1 MHGMQHHTTT
11 GNTVAGKA
19 LYELKPESGQGLLC
33 PQTAEA
39 LQQLFAQDPDNLVRE
54 RAAKCMTVI
63 GRKATGVRKILV
75 CGALLTLLDL
85 LQDAELA
92 VR

>member
-1 MHGMQHHTTT
+1 MRHHTVT
-11 GNTVAGKA
+11 GNAVAGKA
-19 LYELKPESGQGLLC
+19 LYRLQPGSGQGLLC
-33 PQTAEA
+33 PWIAEA
-39 LQQLFAQDPDNLVRE
+39 LQHLFAQDPDNLVRE

-75 CGALLTLLDL
+75 CGALSTLLDL
-85 LQDAELA
+85 LCDAELA

>member
-1 MHGMQHHTTT
+1 MACGITPPL
-11 GNTVAGKA
+11 AA
-19 LYELKPESGQGLLC
+19 LLQVGRYAMLQSGSGRGLLC
-33 PQTAEA
+33 PQIAEA
-39 LQQLFAQDPDNLVRE
+39 LQQLFVQDPDNLVRE

-75 CGALLTLLDL
+75 CGALPMLLDL
-85 LQDAELA
+85 FHDAELA

>member
-1 MHGMQHHTTT
+1 MHGLRHHTATS
-11 GNTVAGKA
+11 NAVAGKA
-19 LYELKPESGQGLLC
+19 LYELQPGSRQGLLC
-33 PQTAEA
+33 PQIAEA
-39 LQQLFAQDPDNLVRE
+39 LQHFFAQDPDNLVQE

-75 CGALLTLLDL
+75 CGALPTLLDL